1 MRVKLQTLLLGIK
14 MLLGSRFAATDACAH
29 AIASQRACLPL
40 LPALLVLLPA
50 LLLLFLRHLLLEV
63 VVAVLLLP
71 LPLRHLLL
79 VLLLP
84 LLPLHQLPVLV
95 RVPLVG
101 HLRHPQF

>member
-1 MRVKLQTLLLGIK
+1 L
-14 MLLGSRFAATDACAH
+14 H
-29 AIASQRACLPL
+29 N
-40 LPALLVLLPA
+40 
-50 LLLLFLRHLLLEV
+50 LLLL
-63 VVAVLLLP
+63 AVLLLL